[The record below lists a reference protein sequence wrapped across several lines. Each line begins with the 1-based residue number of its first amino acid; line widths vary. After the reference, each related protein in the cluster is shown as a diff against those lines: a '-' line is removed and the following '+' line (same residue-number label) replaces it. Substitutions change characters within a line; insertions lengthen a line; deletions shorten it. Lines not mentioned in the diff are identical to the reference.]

1 LHSVLSIL
9 QCNGR
14 RTARILLRIVE
25 PLFRRSFMPSA
36 SQHSIRPTEKPQH
49 TQILQSV
56 QEHFRL
62 FAHKAALTA
71 GSPWTFATG
80 VALVVLWAATGR
92 WFGYSEEW
100 QLVVNTG
107 TTIIT
112 FLMVFIIQNTQARD
126 SRELHLKLDELLRAI
141 EAARTGVIRSD
152 DLTDEELDR
161 LHAELRAVA
170 SQPDGQPVDNATAQR
185 QHAAM
190 IVRQWLKRPPKQR
203 TAAHL
208 AEFYRSLQAHHAR
221 LVDFPEK
228 TDGVRELAKILRG
241 HFSR

>member
-1 LHSVLSIL
+1 MPPVQQHAIQLKEKTH
-9 QCNGR
+9 
-14 RTARILLRIVE
+14 RTPA
-25 PLFRRSFMPSA
+25 
-36 SQHSIRPTEKPQH
+36 
-49 TQILQSV
+49 LQSV

-62 FAHKAALTA
+62 FAHRTALTA
-71 GSPWTFATG
+71 GSPWAFATG
-80 VALVVLWAATGR
+80 VALVVVWAATGH

-112 FLMVFIIQNTQARD
+112 FLMVFVIQNTQTRD
-126 SRELHLKLDELLRAI
+126 SRELHLKLDELLRAA
-141 EAARTGVIRSD
+141 EAARNGVIRVD

-170 SQPDGQPVDNATAQR
+170 PPPGSEDDHATAQR
-185 QHAAM
+185 QQAAM
-190 IVRQWLKRPPKQR
+190 IVRQWLKRPPKRR

-208 AEFYRSLQAHHAR
+208 AESYRSLQAHHRR
-221 LVDFPEK
+221 LLDFPEN

-241 HFSR
+241 HLSR